1 MKNFGSI
8 QGSDDNQ
15 ERWVGTTR
23 EKGNA
28 PINENP
34 VGGGGA
40 GSAGKGW
47 GFDKF

>member
-34 VGGGGA
+34 VGGGG
-40 GSAGKGW
+40 GECRQGVGI
-47 GFDKF
+47 